1 MSTQERAVKA
11 LIFDK
16 DGTLHDTERV
26 FHDAWRLAAKDM
38 RVPDIETT
46 IRDCTGRN
54 LQDIGQYWE
63 AKYPDISFTDY
74 LALRTRYFDQLTEQG
89 IPVKEGA
96 VQLLKTLR
104 ERGYLVALA
113 TSTER
118 KTAMEHLRRT
128 GMEGLF
134 DAMVFGDM
142 VQRGK
147 PAPDMYLT
155 AAGALGLPPAVCVGV
170 EDSPNGIRSVYNA
183 GMRAIMVP
191 DLTAPTPAIEAL
203 LWAKCDCLSDIL
215 RVLDE
220 KDPRPAGEAP
230 RP

>member
-1 MSTQERAVKA
+1 MSTQEKAVKA
-11 LIFDK
+11 LVFDK

-26 FHDAWRLAAKDM
+26 FHDAWRLAAKDL

-46 IRDCTGRN
+46 IQDCTGRN
-54 LQDIGQYWE
+54 IQDIQQYWE
-63 AKYPDISFTDY
+63 AKYPDIPFAAY
-74 LALRTRYFDQLTEQG
+74 YALRTRYFDQLTEQG

-104 ERGYLVALA
+104 ERGYLLALA
-113 TSTER
+113 TSTGR

-134 DAMVFGDM
+134 DAMIFGDM

-147 PAPDMYLT
+147 PAPDIYLT
-155 AAGALGLPPAVCVGV
+155 AAGALGLSPEECVGV
-170 EDSPNGIRSVYNA
+170 EDSPNGVLSVHNA

-191 DLTAPTPAIEAL
+191 DLTAPTPAIEAV
-203 LWAKCDCLSDIL
+203 LWARCDCLLDIL

-220 KDPRPAGEAP
+220 KNPRPAGEAP

>member
-74 LALRTRYFDQLTEQG
+74 LALRTRYFDQLTKQG

-113 TSTER
+113 TSTGR

-155 AAGALGLPPAVCVGV
+155 AAGALGLPPAGCVGV

-220 KDPRPAGEAP
+220 KNPRPAGEAP